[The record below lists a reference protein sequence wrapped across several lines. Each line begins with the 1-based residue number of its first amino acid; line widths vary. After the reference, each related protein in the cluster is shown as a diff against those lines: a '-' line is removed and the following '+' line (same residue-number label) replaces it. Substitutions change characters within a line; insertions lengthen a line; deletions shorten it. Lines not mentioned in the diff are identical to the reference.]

1 MQKWH
6 REKNSVSRE
15 IKILKEEKKVKF
27 DTSCPNIREFWI
39 LWIFKWISDYVYLWR
54 YYRWYWE
61 IFFNENKYSAGKQIF
76 QNFNYLNICD
86 ICDTWENKR

>member
-1 MQKWH
+1 MC
-6 REKNSVSRE
+6 
-15 IKILKEEKKVKF
+15 I
-27 DTSCPNIREFWI
+27 
-39 LWIFKWISDYVYLWR
+39 